1 MSDPGPRRGEGGQL
15 FFWASGLVFLACAL
29 VLLALEASGQSLGGL
44 RRAALPM
51 LVVALLFGGLA
62 LWAWHRD
69 RRALSAAAAAED
81 TAREH
86 LQREIDQARAETART
101 RREAE
106 EQREMDRREADERLS
121 AARRQAERERE
132 EDKARLASERRT
144 REVVEQARRA
154 ERQWAE
160 EMRSQVIRLHRERGA
175 LSNPDDVPGL
185 VLQTALSLL
194 DAEKGLLLSRR
205 ESGERLSVIRHL
217 GFDHDPQDSAL
228 ARSFAERVMSR
239 DETIRENDEVALDAA
254 SRTPADDEIDN
265 LVAIPIFLRD
275 ELSGVVVCANK
286 EGGFEEY
293 EDDVLVALGD
303 HASSVLDNARLRG
316 ELRSAYLSTIQM
328 LGDAIAAKDPFLG
341 GHSRQVSG
349 YVASVAE
356 RLGVEPRRRE
366 ELIFGSLLHDIGK
379 IGISERILLKPAG
392 LTPEERAI
400 VELHPRIGYRLV
412 SRIPALEPIAG
423 GVLHH
428 HERFDGTGYPARL
441 RGAQIPIEAR
451 IICVADS
458 FSAMT
463 QDRPYSARLSLEA
476 ACVELE
482 RCAGSQFDPEVV
494 RVFVDEV
501 RRAGGEDRWE
511 EGDRGD
517 LGEALGDTELSL
529 HRLKGE
535 SLLGSGVVAII
546 DNLTL
551 LYSHRHLHETAAAE
565 AQRAEVQ
572 RKPFCVVMV
581 SLTGLAAINE
591 LEGHAAGDA
600 ALQAAARA
608 MQRAASRCDGTAC
621 RYSGDRLA
629 MIVPEADMA
638 AGQRCAAGLLD
649 DWPAQVGVASA
660 VAEWRPGDRGA
671 QVIAR
676 ARVQLSATAP
686 PTSRSP
692 DDVAAVAL
700 DGAAPDPPPTGLI
713 EPPEFEPEAL
723 GTERAGPER

>member
-1 MSDPGPRRGEGGQL
+1 M
-15 FFWASGLVFLACAL
+15 FFWASCLVLVACAI
-29 VLLALEASGQSLGGL
+29 VLLALAVSGQPLADL
-44 RRAALPM
+44 RRASLAP
-51 LVVALLFGGLA
+51 LVMALLFGGLA
-62 LWAWHRD
+62 LWGWYRD
-69 RRALSAAAAAED
+69 RRSLAAAAE
-81 TAREH
+81 AEQAVRQR
-86 LQREIDQARAETART
+86 LQTEVDQARAETART

-106 EQREMDRREADERLS
+106 ERRKLERREADEELKG
-121 AARRQAERERE
+121 ARDEIDRERE
-132 EDKARLASERRT
+132 EGKARLASERRS
-144 REVVEQARRA
+144 REVVERARRA
-154 ERQWAE
+154 EREWAE

-185 VLQTALSLL
+185 VLQTAISLL

-205 ESGERLSVIRHL
+205 ESGARLSVVRHL

-228 ARSFAERVMSR
+228 ARSFAERVMSQ

-275 ELSGVVVCANK
+275 EFSGVVVCANR
-286 EGGFEEY
+286 EGGFQEY
-293 EDDVLVALGD
+293 EDDVLVALGN

-316 ELRSAYLSTIQM
+316 ALRSAYLSTIQM

-356 RLGVEPRRRE
+356 RLGIEPRRRE

-441 RGAQIPIEAR
+441 RGEQIPIEAR

-463 QDRPYSARLSLEA
+463 QDRPYSQRLSLEA

-501 RRAGGEDRWE
+501 RSAGGEARWE

-517 LGEALGDTELSL
+517 LGEALGDTELTL
-529 HRLKGE
+529 HRMNGE

-565 AQRAEVQ
+565 AQRAEV
-572 RKPFCVVMV
+572 RGKPFCVVMIA
-581 SLTGLAAINE
+581 LTGLAAINE
-591 LEGHAAGDA
+591 LEGHAAGDG

-629 MIVPEADMA
+629 MIVPEADLG

-649 DWPAQVGVASA
+649 DWPVNLGVASA
-660 VAEWRPGDRGA
+660 VAVWRPGDRGS

-676 ARVQLSATAP
+676 ARVSLSATVP
-686 PTSRSP
+686 PVSRGP
-692 DDVAAVAL
+692 DDITMVAL
-700 DGAAPDPPPTGLI
+700 DGTAPVLPQEGLI

-723 GTERAGPER
+723 GRD